1 MRAEVSHVTVGSGRG
16 FGAWDVPEANRSAI
30 GILLAG
36 IVLLPVDAFV
46 FGYTGAAAVWGI
58 VLAIALAGSL
68 ALLVSHGRRLPAGFF
83 LALPLGMS
91 ALLAGLSLAKQEA
104 GITTLLASLLPV
116 YYAAAVLKAA
126 GSYLVLAF
134 NQANDALLLFSH
146 YPLAEAVRDFVYL
159 WVVAT
164 SSSVL
169 LTRGNQARR
178 RLTEQLRRQ
187 ADLDDLTGLV
197 TRRVLDE
204 AARGALAAGPGPPG
218 AALLVVDLDR
228 FKTINDTY
236 GHPVGDAALKHL
248 AAVLA
253 ANTRPDAVIGR
264 MGGDEL
270 AVLLPGCDHEVA
282 VRRAEQLVQTVR
294 ASPLELPDGT
304 VLSFTVSIGVAHAP
318 TDGRDLPEL
327 YASADAALYVAKRDG
342 RDRSAYAGMAP
353 GARG

>member
-1 MRAEVSHVTVGSGRG
+1 MTRWRALSAGAAARAQALSRWVRAEVSHVTVGSGRG

-68 ALLVSHGRRLPAGFF
+68 A
-83 LALPLGMS
+83 
-91 ALLAGLSLAKQEA
+91 
-104 GITTLLASLLPV
+104 
-116 YYAAAVLKAA
+116 
-126 GSYLVLAF
+126 
-134 NQANDALLLFSH
+134 LLFSH